1 METLKNLFSKPLIY
15 IVIALIGISLKF
27 YRLDYKMF
35 WYDELATVFHVAG
48 ADDVLDAS
56 DAHLNEAVN
65 ITEYTRLLKHSDF
78 DYPLV
83 PQLKKQ
89 LQNMNL
95 NPLHYMLLSF
105 WYRLTGDE
113 FIYFRLFSVL
123 VFLLTLPFLFGLA
136 REMYGSVRAGWIAVS
151 LYSVSPFIH
160 YFAQEARYYILWAF
174 LLVAIHYFLFMAAK
188 YNKTKWWV
196 WYVVFSVLSLYA
208 SVMSGVIIFQHLLF
222 IWFVKKDLRLKFILV
237 CVFIF
242 VFYSP
247 WFFYLIANRN
257 EIYDALAWHRY
268 KAFPLWAPLL
278 GLVLGYVRTFSFYQ
292 NYTLFWDD
300 VFHNITPS
308 MIFETGIN
316 LLILV
321 FMIVAAVYLIR
332 QQKKENAWFV
342 LLLIVPALIFFYS
355 LDIARNAVTTHWWRY
370 YIFNCIPLVLLV
382 TGVLS
387 DKTGER
393 NLGFSAI
400 YFGLVFVSL
409 FSISTISKYRYW
421 YLGGNWQQEFVDNAL
436 QLSAAKRPLMI
447 TDFTWNN
454 SPVEGEMHVMEV
466 LVDCTNDSIDVL
478 RVSPDI
484 QQIDSLITPGKYS
497 DIYVMYASDQLSENL
512 QSQFGK
518 RMVFQVGR
526 VGAPTWKV
534 E

>member
-1 METLKNLFSKPLIY
+1 
-15 IVIALIGISLKF
+15 
-27 YRLDYKMF
+27 
-35 WYDELATVFHVAG
+35 
-48 ADDVLDAS
+48 
-56 DAHLNEAVN
+56 
-65 ITEYTRLLKHSDF
+65 
-78 DYPLV
+78 
-83 PQLKKQ
+83 
-89 LQNMNL
+89 
-95 NPLHYMLLSF
+95 
-105 WYRLTGDE
+105 
-113 FIYFRLFSVL
+113 
-123 VFLLTLPFLFGLA
+123 
-136 REMYGSVRAGWIAVS
+136 
-151 LYSVSPFIH
+151 
-160 YFAQEARYYILWAF
+160 
-174 LLVAIHYFLFMAAK
+174 
-188 YNKTKWWV
+188 
-196 WYVVFSVLSLYA
+196 
-208 SVMSGVIIFQHLLF
+208 
-222 IWFVKKDLRLKFILV
+222 
-237 CVFIF
+237 
-242 VFYSP
+242 
-247 WFFYLIANRN
+247 LIANRN

-278 GLVLGYVRTFSFYQ
+278 GTVLGYVRTFSFYQ

-387 DKTGER
+387 DKTCER

-409 FSISTISKYRYW
+409 FSIFTISKYRYW

-436 QLSAAKRPLMI
+436 QLSVAKRPLMI

-454 SPVEGEMHVMEV
+454 SPVEGEMHVMV
-466 LVDCTNDSIDVL
+466 VMLDCTNDSIDVL

-518 RMVFQVGR
+518 RMVFQAGR